1 MCVVA
6 RRRTVIAA
14 LAVFVGALVVQEA
27 FGMIA
32 LTQMGEVAA
41 GMDET
46 ASVGA
51 VVLALH
57 LRDSGAKVALPTVPR
72 LNGTN

>member
-32 LTQMGEVAA
+32 LTQMGEVAV

-46 ASVGA
+46 ESVGA

-57 LRDSGAKVALPTVPR
+57 LRDSGAKVALPAVPR
-72 LNGTN
+72 LHRTT

>member
-1 MCVVA
+1 LEYLVCVVA

-14 LAVFVGALVVQEA
+14 LTVFVGALVVQEA
-27 FGMIA
+27 FWMIA

-41 GMDET
+41 GMDEV

-51 VVLALH
+51 VV
-57 LRDSGAKVALPTVPR
+57 
-72 LNGTN
+72 

>member
-6 RRRTVIAA
+6 CRRTVITA

-41 GMDET
+41 GMNET

-57 LRDSGAKVALPTVPR
+57 LRDSGAIVALPTVLR
-72 LNGTN
+72 LNWTT

>member
-41 GMDET
+41 GMDEV

-51 VVLALH
+51 VV
-57 LRDSGAKVALPTVPR
+57 
-72 LNGTN
+72 

>member
-14 LAVFVGALVVQEA
+14 LTVFVGALVVQEA
-27 FGMIA
+27 FEMIA

-41 GMDET
+41 GMDEM

-57 LRDSGAKVALPTVPR
+57 LRDSGAKVASPTVPR
-72 LNGTN
+72 LSGTD

>member
-27 FGMIA
+27 FGMVA

-41 GMDET
+41 GMNEAT
-46 ASVGA
+46 SFGA

-57 LRDSGAKVALPTVPR
+57 LRDSGAKVALPAVPR
-72 LNGTN
+72 LHRTT